1 MAGLDGIVNRI
12 DPGDPLDKKLY
23 ELPPEELA
31 NVPSAPDSFKGAV
44 DALAA
49 DHDFLLKG
57 DVFTKDLI
65 DTLIDFRIKDYDDLR
80 LRPHPLE
87 FHKYYDV

>member
-1 MAGLDGIVNRI
+1 
-12 DPGDPLDKKLY
+12 
-23 ELPPEELA
+23 
-31 NVPSAPDSFKGAV
+31 VPSAPDSLKGAA